1 MGGLG
6 DELVSVAPKVMDAS
20 SPTQVIGASSTTQ
33 LIGAAPAQPLRVL
46 LSAYACEPAR
56 GSEPGI
62 GWNWARHL
70 AEAGHEVCVL
80 TRANNRLAIESALR
94 EMPVRRLRF
103 AYYDLPAWARWWKRG
118 GRGVHLYYLLWQW
131 GAFRV
136 ARQLH
141 RARPFDVVHHITFGV
156 FRQPS
161 FMAYLGP
168 PFVFGP
174 VGGGEHAPLR
184 LWNGTPWRARF
195 SERVRE
201 LANRLVRHDPIM
213 RGVFTRASVILCK
226 TRATFESIPEIYR
239 ERCRLL
245 LEVGMDHL
253 AGQGAPLGGGRGGLR
268 ALYVGRLLH
277 WKGLHLALRAFA
289 RFLGT
294 DPQATFTIVGKG
306 PAYASLRTLARELEI
321 AHAIRWVPW
330 LERERVLEL
339 YAEHDVFLFPSLH
352 DSSGNAVLEALSR
365 GLPVICLDNGG
376 PAAIV
381 DETCGL
387 TVPATSPEATINGLV
402 AALQTLSSDTER
414 RRRMA
419 LAARERADREFSWTA
434 QADRMTGIY
443 NDVLAGTL
451 QGAR

>member
-1 MGGLG
+1 MGRLA
-6 DELVSVAPKVMDAS
+6 EPKVMS
-20 SPTQVIGASSTTQ
+20 EPNTE
-33 LIGAAPAQPLRVL
+33 PLRVL

-62 GWNWARHL
+62 GWNWACHL
-70 AEAGHEVCVL
+70 AQAGHEVCVL
-80 TRANNRLAIESALR
+80 TRANNRLAIENALR
-94 EMPVRRLRF
+94 NEPVRRLRF
-103 AYYDLPAWARWWKRG
+103 AYYDLPGWARWWKRG
-118 GRGVHLYYLLWQW
+118 GHGVHLYYLLWQW
-131 GAFRV
+131 GAFRA
-136 ARQLH
+136 ARRLH
-141 RARPFDVVHHITFGV
+141 RSRPFDVVHHITFGV

-174 VGGGEHAPLR
+174 VGGGESAPLR
-184 LWNGTPWRARF
+184 LWTGTPWRARF

-226 TRATFESIPEIYR
+226 TRATFESIPASYR
-239 ERCRLL
+239 ARCRLL
-245 LEVGMDHL
+245 LEVGMDRPLGH
-253 AGQGAPLGGGRGGLR
+253 AGAPVQSGRGGLR
-268 ALYVGRLLH
+268 VLYVGRLLH

-289 RFLGT
+289 RLLGT
-294 DPQATFTIVGKG
+294 DPEATFTIVGEG

-321 AHAIRWVPW
+321 AHAIRWSPW

-365 GLPVICLDNGG
+365 GVPVICLDNGG

-381 DETCGL
+381 DASCGL

-402 AALQTLSSDTER
+402 EALRALSGDDER

-419 LAARERADREFSWTA
+419 IAARERVAREFSWTA

-443 NDVLAGTL
+443 NDALAGTL

>member
-1 MGGLG
+1 
-6 DELVSVAPKVMDAS
+6 MDAS
-20 SPTQVIGASSTTQ
+20 STTQVIGASSTTQ

-253 AGQGAPLGGGRGGLR
+253 AGQGAPLGSGRGGLR